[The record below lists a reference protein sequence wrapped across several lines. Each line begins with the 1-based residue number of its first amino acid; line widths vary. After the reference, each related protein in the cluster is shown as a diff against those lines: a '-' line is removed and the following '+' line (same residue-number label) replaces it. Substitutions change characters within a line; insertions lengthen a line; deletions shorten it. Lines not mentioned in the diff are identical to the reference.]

1 MQKELNIYDIQYN
14 IKDNKVYFKNKTKIG
29 TLYFNYDYNYDDIE
43 DKILSLSYDGIYENI
58 YDKMKI
64 DETYYLIEEKP
75 WKIVGTVSLYKGY
88 TYIDCAEHDDR
99 VIIKTAFP
107 NEKCNIE
114 GEKF

>member
-1 MQKELNIYDIQYN
+1 MQREVNIYDIQIVLKN
-14 IKDNKVYFKNKTKIG
+14 NEVYFKKKEKIG

-43 DKILSLSYDGIYENI
+43 DTILSYDGISQSI
-58 YDKMKI
+58 YDKIKI

-75 WKIVGTVSLYKGY
+75 WKIIGTVSLHKGY